1 METKRLYRKSNERVV
16 AGVCAGLGDYFGI
29 DKVIVR
35 LIWVLLVV
43 LGGIGLLA
51 YLISWI
57 MIPLD
62 NAPPNPYK

>member
-62 NAPPNPYK
+62 NSPPNSYK

>member
-62 NAPPNPYK
+62 NAPPNSYK